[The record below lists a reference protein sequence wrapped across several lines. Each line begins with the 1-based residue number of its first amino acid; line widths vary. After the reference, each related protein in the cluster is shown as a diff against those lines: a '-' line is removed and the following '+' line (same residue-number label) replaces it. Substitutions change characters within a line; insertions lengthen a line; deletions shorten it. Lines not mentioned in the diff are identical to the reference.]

1 MTDARSE
8 ETRMQIAALWRA
20 TFGEQPAIEADTD
33 TMLQILVSCL
43 EDVGPWELR
52 PMKKGPT
59 SEGRANP
66 KNRVLSEA

>member
-8 ETRMQIAALWRA
+8 EIRTQIAALWHA
-20 TFGEQPAIEADTD
+20 TFGEQPAIAADAD
-33 TMLQILVSCL
+33 TMLQVLVSCL

-59 SEGRANP
+59 
-66 KNRVLSEA
+66 L